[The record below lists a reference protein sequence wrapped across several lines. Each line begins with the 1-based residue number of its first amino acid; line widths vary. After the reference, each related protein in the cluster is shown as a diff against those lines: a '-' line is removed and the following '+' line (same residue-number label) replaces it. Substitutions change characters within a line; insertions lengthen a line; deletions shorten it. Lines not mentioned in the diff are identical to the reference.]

1 MTTQKERTML
11 KRLIMMTTVLSAS
24 AAANP
29 AAGIAH
35 EFKMMD
41 ADKDGKIS
49 SQEHAA
55 GASAM
60 FGKMDADKNG
70 YVTAAEMTAAHKAV
84 TGKDAK
90 KSDMSAQDKIKVA
103 DGDGDGKLS
112 AAEHAATSASMFTK
126 MDADQDGLL
135 TEPEMAAGH
144 AAMLKKK

>member
-1 MTTQKERTML
+1 MRNV

-29 AAGIAH
+29 ASGSAH

-41 ADKDGKIS
+41 VDKDGKIS
-49 SQEHAA
+49 SQEHAT
-55 GASAM
+55 GATSM
-60 FGKMDADKNG
+60 FAKMDADKDG
-70 YVTAAEMTAAHKAV
+70 YVTAAEMTAAYKAV

-90 KSDMSAQDKIKVA
+90 KSDMPAHDKIKVV

-112 AAEHAATSASMFTK
+112 AAEHGAASASMFTK
-126 MDADQDGLL
+126 MDANKDGAL
-135 TEPEMAAGH
+135 TRQEMAAGH